1 MKLLRRTHPRSWA
14 ALLGGALLASCSDP
28 TPAPPVDASTG
39 SDLGG
44 ADLGGPVDAGPA
56 DVQPLGTA
64 HCTYVPVPP
73 TGRAGGAVTA
83 GAVTAGVAEGWV
95 DLPVGSALGAY
106 TSRARFFG
114 GEGSVDRRTE
124 ELSAWFVPSVGVET
138 RTRVRAL
145 ALTAGE
151 ETVLILKADLGAAE
165 TSIAFDVAAELGPE
179 YAGKVLFATSHS
191 HSALGHTITNEGL
204 STLGFG
210 PWRAESYRRLVAS
223 LVRVSREALGARVP
237 SRVGIAHDPDFDPEH
252 QVSRDR
258 RRDNDDL
265 PDGRD
270 RKDRDLF
277 VVRVDTQAGQP
288 LAILPVFGVHP
299 TILGGDNNLASGD
312 VPGAIE
318 RALEEH
324 FDRRVL
330 VMHLQGAAGDVSP
343 GGSSGIDCGE
353 ERQAGG
359 RFCYNFARVESVGRL
374 AMPSIL
380 ATWSRAESALR
391 PEVEMEM
398 LTRSIPLGPDWRTFT
413 VRDGGLS
420 YGTFDPE
427 VDPDG
432 VLFTDAGAVA
442 SPVDEFRAPGG
453 AALCGNDMGGYPP
466 AAIRGVSGLRPYR
479 SCNRVEL
486 FVRLVNTL
494 IAPYEPV
501 FAPGRVLCGSTRT
514 AVSALRLGG
523 HVFVTLPGEPV
534 TILADRAR
542 ALSPVAPENTIV
554 VGYANGHVGYL
565 LTADDWLRGGY
576 EPNINFWGPL
586 EGEYIVER
594 AMELARLA
602 VTPAR
607 EDGQRGGVDRWAL
620 PTENNPPAP
629 PDAPQRAGTVPEEV
643 PREVFARREVY
654 GAMTG
659 RITRAQPAAEVA
671 RLDSARF
678 VWIGDD
684 PHALTPTVTL
694 EREVRPDVWEPL
706 TRRSGR
712 LVEDGDF
719 LLTTTPLPLERAGT
733 QPRTHYWSVEW
744 QLVPPTGAG
753 DSALEDRVTL
763 PLGRYRFRAQGAAY
777 DLRSDPFRVT
787 PVALSVTAARA
798 GTALTLDVGYRAP
811 AGWRLL
817 SMRERPTARIPM
829 RRPLTVELV
838 LRGGTTRT
846 VANVMPAAGGPYR
859 VEAGADAPNVTAVR
873 VRDASDNAGEAT
885 L

>member
-1 MKLLRRTHPRSWA
+1 
-14 ALLGGALLASCSDP
+14 
-28 TPAPPVDASTG
+28 
-39 SDLGG
+39 
-44 ADLGGPVDAGPA
+44 
-56 DVQPLGTA
+56 
-64 HCTYVPVPP
+64 
-73 TGRAGGAVTA
+73 
-83 GAVTAGVAEGWV
+83 
-95 DLPVGSALGAY
+95 
-106 TSRARFFG
+106 
-114 GEGSVDRRTE
+114 
-124 ELSAWFVPSVGVET
+124 VES
-138 RTRVRAL
+138 RTRLRAL
-145 ALTAGE
+145 ALTAGA

-165 TSIAFDVAAELGPE
+165 TAVAFDVAAALGPE
-179 YAGKVLFATSHS
+179 YAGKVIFSTSHS
-191 HSALGHTITNEGL
+191 HSAMGHTITNEGL

-210 PWRAESYRRLVAS
+210 PFRNESYRRLIDG
-223 LVRVSREALGARVP
+223 LVRLSREALAGRVAA
-237 SRVGIAHDPDFDPEH
+237 RVGIAHNPNFDPENN
-252 QVSRDR
+252 VSRDR
-258 RRDNDDL
+258 RSDNDDL

-277 VVRVDTQAGQP
+277 VVRVDTAEGQP

-343 GGSSGIDCGE
+343 GGATGLDCGE
-353 ERQAGG
+353 ERQTGA
-359 RFCYNFARVESVGRL
+359 RFCYDFARVETVGRL

-380 ATWSRAESALR
+380 ATWTQAEAVLR
-391 PEVEMEM
+391 NEIEMEM

-420 YGTFDPE
+420 YGAFDPE
-427 VDPDG
+427 IEADG
-432 VLFTDAGAVA
+432 VLFNDAGGVS
-442 SPVDEFRAPGG
+442 SPIDEFRAPGG
-453 AALCGNDMGGYPP
+453 AALCGNDMGSYPP
-466 AAIRGVSGLRPYR
+466 SAIRGVAGLRPYR

-501 FAPGRVLCGSTRT
+501 FQPGRALCGSTRT

-523 HVFVTLPGEPV
+523 HLFVTLPGEPL
-534 TILADRAR
+534 TILADRTR

-554 VGYANGHVGYL
+554 LGYANGHVGYL

-576 EPNINFWGPL
+576 EANINFWGPL

-620 PTENNPPAP
+620 PMENNTPQP

-643 PREVFARREVY
+643 PREVYARREVY
-654 GAMTG
+654 GAMTV
-659 RITRAQPAAEVA
+659 RLTRAQPAAEVA

-678 VWIGDD
+678 VWIGED

-694 EREVRPDVWEPL
+694 EREVGTDMWE
-706 TRRSGR
+706 TVSRRSGR
-712 LVEDGDF
+712 PVEDGDF

-733 QPRTHYWSVEW
+733 QPRTHYWTVEW

-753 DSALEDRVTL
+753 DEALENRVAL
-763 PLGRYRFRAQGAAY
+763 PLGRYRFRARGMAY
-777 DLRSDPFRVT
+777 DLRSDAFRVT
-787 PVALSVTAARA
+787 PVPLTVAATRS
-798 GTALTLDVGYRAP
+798 GTAVSVDVSYRAQT
-811 AGWRLL
+811 GWRLL

-838 LRGGTTRT
+838 LPGGTTRT
-846 VANVMPAAGGPYR
+846 FPNVMPGEGGRYR
-859 VEAGADAPNVTAVR
+859 VEAGSDAANATAVR
-873 VRDASDNAGEAT
+873 VRDASENTGQST

>member
-1 MKLLRRTHPRSWA
+1 VHAPWSASFVCA
-14 ALLGGALLASCSDP
+14 AWLSACSDA
-28 TPAPPVDASTG
+28 TPPASDAAAP
-39 SDLGG
+39 SDLG
-44 ADLGGPVDAGPA
+44 AAVDAGPA
-56 DVQPLGTA
+56 DVQPLSTA

-73 TGRAGGAVTA
+73 TGGAGGVVTA
-83 GAVTAGVAEGWV
+83 GAVSAGVSEGFV

-106 TSRARFFG
+106 TGRARFFG
-114 GEGSVDRRTE
+114 SEGVVDRRTE
-124 ELSAWFVPSVGVET
+124 ELSAWFAPSVGVES

-145 ALTAGE
+145 ALTAGD
-151 ETVLILKADLGAAE
+151 ETALILKADLGAAE
-165 TSIAFDVAAELGPE
+165 TAVAFDVAAALGPA
-179 YAGKVLFATSHS
+179 YAGKVIFATSHS
-191 HSALGHTITNEGL
+191 HSAMGHTITNEGL

-210 PWRAESYRRLVAS
+210 PWRAESYRRLVEA
-223 LVRVSREALGARVP
+223 LVRVSREALAARVP
-237 SRVGIAHDPDFDPEH
+237 ARVGIAHDPNFDPEH
-252 QVSRDR
+252 RVSRDR

-277 VVRVDTQAGQP
+277 VVRVDTRDGQP
-288 LAILPVFGVHP
+288 MAILPVFGVHP
-299 TILGGDNNLASGD
+299 TVLGGDNNLASGD

-343 GGSSGIDCGE
+343 GGATGLDCGE
-353 ERQAGG
+353 ERRGPA
-359 RFCYNFARVESVGRL
+359 RFCYDFAQVETVGRL

-380 ATWSRAESALR
+380 ATWGRAEAALR
-391 PEVEMEM
+391 AEVEMEV
-398 LTRSIPLGPDWRTFT
+398 LTRSVALGPDWRTFT

-420 YGTFDPE
+420 YASFDPE
-427 VDPDG
+427 READG
-432 VLFTDAGAVA
+432 VLFNDAGAVA
-442 SPVDEFRAPGG
+442 SPIDEFRAPGG
-453 AALCGNDMGGYPP
+453 AALCGNEMGSYPP

-479 SCNRVEL
+479 SCNRVEV
-486 FVRLVNTL
+486 FTRLVNTL
-494 IAPYEPV
+494 IAPYEPI
-501 FAPGRVLCGSTRT
+501 FEPGRALCGSTRT

-523 HVFVTLPGEPV
+523 HLFVTLPGEPL

-554 VGYANGHVGYL
+554 LGYANGHVGYL

-576 EPNINFWGPL
+576 EANINFWGPL

-620 PTENNPPAP
+620 PREDNTPLA

-643 PREVFARREVY
+643 PREVYARRGVY
-654 GAMTG
+654 SAAEG
-659 RITRAQPAAEVA
+659 RLTRAQPAPEIA

-684 PHALTPTVTL
+684 PHALTPTVTI
-694 EREVRPDVWEPL
+694 EREVRADVWEPVA
-706 TRRSGR
+706 RRSGR

-733 QPRTHYWSVEW
+733 QPRTHYWAVEW

-753 DSALEDRVTL
+753 DEALEDRIAL
-763 PLGRYRFRAQGAAY
+763 PLGRYRFRARGAAY
-777 DLRSDPFRVT
+777 DLRSDAFRVT
-787 PVALSVTAARA
+787 PRPLSVSATRA
-798 GTALTLDVGYRAP
+798 DAMVTLNVSYHSP
-811 AGWRLL
+811 TGWRLL
-817 SMRERPTARIPM
+817 SMRERPNAPIPM
-829 RRPLTVELV
+829 RRPLTVELL
-838 LRGGTTRT
+838 LRGGGART
-846 VANVMPAAGGPYR
+846 LTNVMPAEAGRFR
-859 VEAGADAPNVTAVR
+859 VDLGADAANVTDVR
-873 VRDASDNAGEAT
+873 VRDAADNAGT
-885 L
+885 VNL